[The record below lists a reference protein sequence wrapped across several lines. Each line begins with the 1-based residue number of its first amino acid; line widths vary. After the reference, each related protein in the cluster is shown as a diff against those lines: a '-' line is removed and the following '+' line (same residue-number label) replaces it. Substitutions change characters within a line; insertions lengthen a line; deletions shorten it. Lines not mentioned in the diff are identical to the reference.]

1 MMQMRLAPRQGRRK
15 CSNEK
20 VELMRFLTNL
30 NRHIQVI
37 LQLCNYWAEM
47 VNSGLHLSMDE
58 SPNTSMFQ
66 RAGGGITPSR
76 KKDLSTPVTQA
87 LADAAT
93 TVASALSPRVPPTPS
108 STGTSPA
115 RVIEQRSKLYKQ
127 LGELRNLHG
136 SGILTEEEYVTE
148 KECILGL
155 LHQLR
160 AK

>member
-1 MMQMRLAPRQGRRK
+1 MRPQTRQ
-15 CSNEK
+15 CFNVQE
-20 VELMRFLTNL
+20 V
-30 NRHIQVI
+30 
-37 LQLCNYWAEM
+37 
-47 VNSGLHLSMDE
+47 
-58 SPNTSMFQ
+58 
-66 RAGGGITPSR
+66 R

-93 TVASALSPRVPPTPS
+93 TIASALSPRVPPAHS

-115 RVIEQRSKLYKQ
+115 RAIDQRSKLYKQ

-136 SGILTEEEYVTE
+136 SGILTEEYATE